1 MRITDVQTLWL
12 EAPLRRPM
20 GGSMRRPPI
29 TSRQLLLVRVT
40 TDDGLTGYGE
50 SYGIPGL
57 VGPIVNDVYRPLLV
71 GEDPLHTER
80 LWQAMYTRTGYHGP
94 KGLMIEAVSAIDIAL
109 WDIKGRALGTPLS
122 VLLGGPRTDR
132 VQAYAASIYLGTPDD
147 AVRQAEAFAAAG
159 FGIMKMKVGQG
170 VEADLANVRA
180 VRRSLGE
187 RVRLLADAN
196 CAYDAKTAIR
206 LGEAL
211 QDLGVEWL
219 EEPVP
224 VEDLEGYVAVRNRL
238 SMHVV
243 GSEGEYTRFGF
254 RQFIERRAVD
264 IVQPDLTRVGGLTEG
279 AHIGVMAHAA
289 GLLFSPHCWSSV
301 IGLAAAVHLSA
312 VLPNFFLLEYD
323 ANPNPLMDALVAG
336 QLAAHDGWV
345 HVPAGPGLGIV
356 IDEGAMEN
364 LRRT

>member
-1 MRITDVQTLWL
+1 MRITDVQTVRL
-12 EAPLRRPM
+12 EAPLAKPM

-29 TSRQLLLVRVT
+29 TSRQLVLVRIT
-40 TDDGLTGYGE
+40 TDEGISGYGE
-50 SYGIPGL
+50 SYGIPAL
-57 VGPIVNDVYRPLLV
+57 VGPIVEEVYRPLLL

-80 LWQAMYTRTGYHGP
+80 LWQAMYARTGYHGP
-94 KGLMIEAVSAIDIAL
+94 KGLMIEAISAIDIAL
-109 WDIKGRALGTPLS
+109 WDIKGRALGVPVS
-122 VLLGGPRTDR
+122 VLLGGARADR
-132 VQAYAASIYLGTPDD
+132 VEAYAASIYLSTPAE

-159 FGIMKMKVGQG
+159 FGVMKLKVGQG
-170 VEADLANVRA
+170 VEADLANARSI
-180 VRRSLGE
+180 RRSLGE

-224 VEDLEGYVAVRNRL
+224 VEDLDGYVMVRNHL
-238 SMHVV
+238 SMYVV

-254 RQFIERRAVD
+254 RDFIERRAVD
-264 IVQPDLTRVGGLTEG
+264 VVQPDLTRTGGLTEG
-279 AHIGVMAHAA
+279 AHIGAMAHAA
-289 GLLFSPHCWSSV
+289 NLLFSPHCWGSV

-336 QLAAHDGWV
+336 QLAAHNGWV
-345 HVPAGPGLGIV
+345 RVPDAPGLGIT
-356 IDEGAMEN
+356 IDEEALER
-364 LRRT
+364 LRRV